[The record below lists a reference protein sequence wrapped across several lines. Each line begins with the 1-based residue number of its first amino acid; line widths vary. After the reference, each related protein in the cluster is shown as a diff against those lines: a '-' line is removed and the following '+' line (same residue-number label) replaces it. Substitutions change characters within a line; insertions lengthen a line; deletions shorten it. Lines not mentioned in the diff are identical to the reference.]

1 MDHTFIHL
9 PTATREPACMS
20 CFVQGV
26 LGPWVK
32 DRALSGR
39 TTG

>member
-1 MDHTFIHL
+1 MDQAFIHL
-9 PTATREPACMS
+9 STMTREPACMS
-20 CFVQGV
+20 CLVQGV

-32 DRALSGR
+32 DRSLSGR